1 MSQYITPIKHQGQ
14 EYKFVIGLDRRL
26 EEVFFQ
32 LFTPEDE
39 GSPSY
44 ASLYGMTAN
53 DAFEEA
59 FGQPLSAFRPH
70 LSPALDALEAEMRS
84 YFEPAQAALQGIA
97 PVEPNTCKT
106 FSQVE
111 LPALNH

>member
-1 MSQYITPIKHQGQ
+1 MSQYTTPIKHQGQ
-14 EYKFVIGLDRRL
+14 DYKFVIGLDRRL

-32 LFTPEDE
+32 LFTPEDD
-39 GSPSY
+39 GPPSY
-44 ASLYGMTAN
+44 SSLYGMTME

-59 FGQPLSAFRPH
+59 FGQPLSALRSC
-70 LSPALDALEAEMRS
+70 LAPALDALGAEMRS

-111 LPALNH
+111 LPALSH